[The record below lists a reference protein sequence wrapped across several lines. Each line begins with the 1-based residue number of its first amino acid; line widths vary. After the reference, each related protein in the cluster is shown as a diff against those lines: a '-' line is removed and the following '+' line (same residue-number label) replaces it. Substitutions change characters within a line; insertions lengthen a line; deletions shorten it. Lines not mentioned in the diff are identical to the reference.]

1 MRLSR
6 TDVVPLLA
14 IVAGGAIGASVTFA
28 LLWAPYGPAPAP
40 VQPASMP
47 TTVWPTPTVSFD
59 VPPQPVW
66 SPDAPTRPVWSP
78 DGQTVVFESANGRMY
93 RVPAWGGEPDP
104 IVISPDGQWIV
115 YRSEEGGES
124 LVWVRR
130 LDGKDVQLRLVDGVP
145 IDPEA
150 PRVGN

>member
-1 MRLSR
+1 MVSAFFRATWTAWPTLSLG
-6 TDVVPLLA
+6 VP
-14 IVAGGAIGASVTFA
+14 
-28 LLWAPYGPAPAP
+28 P
-40 VQPASMP
+40 QPA
-47 TTVWPTPTVSFD
+47 WSFD

-66 SPDAPTRPVWSP
+66 SPD
-78 DGQTVVFESANGRMY
+78 GQTVVFEAANGRMY

-104 IVISPDGQWIV
+104 VVISPDGQWIA

-130 LDGKDVQLRLVDGVP
+130 LDGKDVQMWVVDGMP

-150 PRVGN
+150 PQVGN